1 MSSSDH
7 VPTGDAS
14 GNAGASRS
22 SPKAA
27 FSPLARMSSGG
38 SHRSVESAGSDVV
51 IDSPGRSSPGDISS
65 SSNRG
70 RSGSSARH
78 PPISGALSRATS
90 YKGTPIHPRTRSAGH
105 SGSQTPRHLS
115 HGAYAASRPAPQP
128 GAAQR
133 DSFNAAVAHSNL
145 ASSSD
150 GLQALLR
157 DHPELVS
164 HSLKAAAG
172 PGLMERSESTRASQ
186 HGSEPGTPGDSA
198 HASMRNSWIMDKGP
212 PPNLGTPGEL
222 SRSSSLRS

>member
-1 MSSSDH
+1 MSSGEN
-7 VPTGDAS
+7 VPTGDAP
-14 GNAGASRS
+14 GNAGPSVS
-22 SPKAA
+22 LTSPKA
-27 FSPLARMSSGG
+27 SPFHPLTRLPSGG
-38 SHRSVESAGSDVV
+38 SHRSIESTGSDVA
-51 IDSPGRSSPGDISS
+51 IDSPGRSSPGEISN

-70 RSGSSARH
+70 RSGSSSARH

-90 YKGTPIHPRTRSAGH
+90 YKGTPVHPRTRSAGH
-105 SGSQTPRHLS
+105 SGAQTPRHLS

-133 DSFNAAVAHSNL
+133 DSFKAAVAHSSL

-172 PGLMERSESTRASQ
+172 PGLMERSESQ

-198 HASMRNSWIMDKGP
+198 HASMRNSWIMEKAP
-212 PPNLGTPGEL
+212 PPNLGTPGEF
-222 SRSSSLRS
+222 